1 MRIAIFENIMTP
13 GGNEIEFD
21 RILVEELK
29 NLGHEVFFYAPEN
42 LEFQFD
48 YKVPV
53 EKIKGDSISYK
64 NSRGVKKIFASVKRE
79 INRQRWYK
87 QLFNLQ
93 GSFDALIIPTATYRY
108 LRAVNH
114 SVLKK
119 ISVPLIFVFHGIN
132 PTEAPKFLA
141 ESKKL
146 LPYKNVKQLV
156 ITLSEDIFGQ
166 TLDNIFTIL
175 PPTFIP
181 RDTNLVDSEQ
191 WTGDSESLN
200 PIHYPLSTTL
210 TIGFFGQYRREKK
223 IEDLLKV
230 FVEGNYNRE
239 VNLIVQG
246 TTMHEEDAAEFEKII
261 APYEKLKNISVIRK
275 PLIGVDWQKAILNV
289 DALLIPYSAP
299 RYKYHWG
306 GMLFTALG
314 YEKPVISSS
323 EMNPEI
329 FSKYKIGETFE
340 SGNLDDLDRVLKNF
354 INDFDKNISTYKK
367 NLQAANENFSPANF
381 GKRLEKIITA

>member
-29 NLGHEVFFYAPEN
+29 NRGHEVKFYVPEN

-48 YKVPV
+48 YKIPV
-53 EKIKGDSISYK
+53 ERLKGDSVSYTK
-64 NSRGVKKIFASVKRE
+64 SGGIKKIFASARRE
-79 INRQRWYK
+79 INRQRWYS
-87 QLFNLQ
+87 QLFERQNN
-93 GSFDALIIPTATYRY
+93 FDALIIPTATYRY
-108 LRAVNH
+108 LRALSHNK
-114 SVLKK
+114 LKN
-119 ISVPLIFVFHGIN
+119 ISVPLIFIFHGIN
-132 PTEAPKFLA
+132 PTEAPKFLR

-146 LPYKNVKQLV
+146 LFNRNIKQAV

-166 TLDNIFTIL
+166 TLENIFTIL

-181 RDTNLVDSEQ
+181 RDIKSVDTNK
-191 WTGDSESLN
+191 
-200 PIHYPLSTTL
+200 TL

-223 IEDLLKV
+223 IEDLLRV
-230 FVEGNYNRE
+230 FAEENYNRK

-246 TTMHEEDAAEFEKII
+246 TTMHKEDADMFEKII
-261 APYEKLKNISVIRK
+261 APYEQLENISVIRK
-275 PLIGVDWQKAILNV
+275 PLIGVNWQKAILGV

-314 YEKPVISSS
+314 YEKPVISSN

-329 FSKYKIGETFE
+329 FAKYKIGETFE
-340 SGNLDDLDRVLKNF
+340 SGNLNSLKAVLKNF
-354 INDFDKNISTYKK
+354 INDFDKNLPVYKK
-367 NLQAANENFSPANF
+367 NLQEANKNFSPANF
-381 GKRLEKIITA
+381 AERLEKLL

>member
-1 MRIAIFENIMTP
+1 MTP

-21 RILVEELK
+21 RILIDELK
-29 NLGHEVFFYAPEN
+29 NLGHKVFFYAPEN

-48 YKVPV
+48 YKIPV
-53 EKIKGDSISYK
+53 ERLRGNSISYT
-64 NSRGVKKIFASVKRE
+64 NSRGLKKIFSSMKRE
-79 INRQRWYK
+79 INRQRWYS
-87 QLFNLQ
+87 QLFDLQ
-93 GSFDALIIPTATYRY
+93 KNFDALIIPTATYRY
-108 LRAVNH
+108 LRALRHNK
-114 SVLKK
+114 LKN

-132 PTEAPKFLA
+132 PGEAPKFLS

-146 LPYKNVKQLV
+146 LSNKNIKQAV

-166 TLDNIFTIL
+166 TLENIFTIL

-181 RDTNLVDSEQ
+181 RDVKSSAENK
-191 WTGDSESLN
+191 
-200 PIHYPLSTTL
+200 IL

-230 FVEGNYNRE
+230 FVEENYNRK

-246 TTMHEEDAAEFEKII
+246 TTMHKEDAENFEKII
-261 APYEKLKNISVIRK
+261 APYERLENISVIRK
-275 PLIGVDWQKAILNV
+275 PLIGEDWQRAILNV

-314 YEKPVISSS
+314 YEKPVISSN

-329 FSKYKIGETFE
+329 FSRYKIGETFE
-340 SGNLDDLDRVLKNF
+340 SGNLEDLRKVLKDF
-354 INDFDKNISTYKK
+354 INNFDKNFPTYKK

-381 GKRLEKIITA
+381 GKRFEKIICFS

>member
-13 GGNEIEFD
+13 GGHEVDFN

-29 NLGHEVFFYAPEN
+29 NLGHNVFFYAPEN

-48 YKVPV
+48 YKIPV
-53 EKIKGDSISYK
+53 ERLRGNSISYT
-64 NSRGVKKIFASVKRE
+64 NSRGLKKIFASMKRE
-79 INRQRWYK
+79 INRQRWYS
-87 QLFNLQ
+87 QLFDLQ
-93 GSFDALIIPTATYRY
+93 KNFDALIIPTATYRY
-108 LRAVNH
+108 LRALRHNK
-114 SVLKK
+114 LKN

-132 PTEAPKFLA
+132 PGEAPKFLS

-146 LPYKNVKQLV
+146 LPNKNIKQAV

-166 TLDNIFTIL
+166 TLENIFTIL

-181 RDTNLVDSEQ
+181 RDVKSSAENK
-191 WTGDSESLN
+191 
-200 PIHYPLSTTL
+200 IL

-230 FVEGNYNRE
+230 FVEENYNRK

-246 TTMHEEDAAEFEKII
+246 TTMHKEDAENFEKII
-261 APYEKLKNISVIRK
+261 APYERLENISVIRK
-275 PLIGVDWQKAILNV
+275 PLIGEDWQRAILNV

-314 YEKPVISSS
+314 YEKPVISSN

-329 FSKYKIGETFE
+329 FSRYKIGETFE
-340 SGNLDDLDRVLKNF
+340 SGNLENLRKVLKDF
-354 INDFDKNISTYKK
+354 INNFDKNFPTYKK

-381 GKRLEKIITA
+381 GKRFEKIICFS

>member
-1 MRIAIFENIMTP
+1 MRIAIFKNIMTP

-21 RILVEELK
+21 RILIDELK
-29 NLGHEVFFYAPEN
+29 NLGHKVFFYAPEN

-48 YKVPV
+48 YKIPV
-53 EKIKGDSISYK
+53 ERLRGNSISYT
-64 NSRGVKKIFASVKRE
+64 NSRGLKKIFSSMKRE
-79 INRQRWYK
+79 INRQRWYS
-87 QLFNLQ
+87 QLFDLQ
-93 GSFDALIIPTATYRY
+93 KNFDALIIPTATYRY
-108 LRAVNH
+108 LRALRHNK
-114 SVLKK
+114 LKN

-132 PTEAPKFLA
+132 PGEAPKFLS

-146 LPYKNVKQLV
+146 LPNKNIKQAV

-166 TLDNIFTIL
+166 TLENIFTIL

-181 RDTNLVDSEQ
+181 RDVKSSAENK
-191 WTGDSESLN
+191 
-200 PIHYPLSTTL
+200 IL

-230 FVEGNYNRE
+230 FVEENYNRK

-246 TTMHEEDAAEFEKII
+246 TTMHKEDAENFEKII
-261 APYEKLKNISVIRK
+261 APYERLENISVIRK
-275 PLIGVDWQKAILNV
+275 PLIGEDWQRAILNV

-314 YEKPVISSS
+314 YEKPVISSN

-329 FSKYKIGETFE
+329 FSRYKIGETFE
-340 SGNLDDLDRVLKNF
+340 SGNLENLRKVLKDF
-354 INDFDKNISTYKK
+354 INNFDKNFPTYKK

-381 GKRLEKIITA
+381 GKRFEKIICFS

>member
-53 EKIKGDSISYK
+53 RRIRGDSVSYT
-64 NSRGVKKIFASVKRE
+64 NSSGVKKIFASVKRE
-79 INRQRWYK
+79 INRQRWYSQLHYLQK
-87 QLFNLQ
+87 Q
-93 GSFDALIIPTATYRY
+93 FDALIIPTATYRY
-108 LRAVNH
+108 LRALIHND
-114 SVLKK
+114 LKK
-119 ISVPLIFVFHGIN
+119 ISVPVIFVFHGIN
-132 PTEAPKFLA
+132 PGEAPNFFA
-141 ESKKL
+141 VSKKL
-146 LPYKNVKQLV
+146 LPYKNVKQAV

-181 RDTNLVDSEQ
+181 RDLKNFSADNE
-191 WTGDSESLN
+191 
-200 PIHYPLSTTL
+200 TL

-230 FVEGNYNRE
+230 FVESDYNRK

-246 TTMHEEDAAEFEKII
+246 TTMHAEDAAEFEKII
-261 APYEKLKNISVIRK
+261 APYERLENISVIRK

-314 YEKPVISSS
+314 YEKPVIASN

-340 SGNLDDLDRVLKNF
+340 SGNFDDLKIVLENF
-354 INDFDKNISTYKK
+354 IDNFDKNISEYKK

-381 GKRLEKIITA
+381 GKRFEKIILSN

>member
-42 LEFQFD
+42 LKFQFD

-53 EKIKGDSISYK
+53 VRINGDAVSYT
-64 NSRGVKKIFASVKRE
+64 NSHGLKKIFASIKRE
-79 INRQRWYK
+79 INRQRWYN
-87 QLFNLQ
+87 QLFHLQ
-93 GSFDALIIPTATYRY
+93 KQFDALIIPTATYRY
-108 LRAVNH
+108 IRALND
-114 SVLKK
+114 LKN
-119 ISVPLIFVFHGIN
+119 ISVPLIFIFHGIN
-132 PTEAPKFLA
+132 PGEAKKFLSA
-141 ESKKL
+141 SKKL
-146 LPYKNVKQLV
+146 LPYKNVKQAV
-156 ITLSEDIFGQ
+156 ITLSDDIFGQ

-181 RDTNLVDSEQ
+181 RDLKNFEVKNE
-191 WTGDSESLN
+191 
-200 PIHYPLSTTL
+200 TL

-230 FVEGNYNRE
+230 FAEGNYNRK

-246 TTMHEEDAAEFEKII
+246 TTMHKEDAQEFEKII
-261 APYEKLKNISVIRK
+261 APYEQLENISVIRK
-275 PLIGVDWQKAILNV
+275 PLIGEEWQKAILNV

-314 YEKPVISSS
+314 YQKPVISSS

-329 FSKYKIGETFE
+329 FSRYKIGETFE
-340 SGNLDDLDRVLKNF
+340 SGNLDDLAEVLKNF
-354 INDFDKNISTYKK
+354 INDFDENISIYKK
-367 NLQAANENFSPANF
+367 NLSEASENFSPTNF
-381 GKRLEKIITA
+381 GKRLEKIILSD

>member
-53 EKIKGDSISYK
+53 KKIKGNSISYK
-64 NSRGVKKIFASVKRE
+64 NSRGVKKIFSSIKRE

-87 QLFNLQ
+87 QLFELQ
-93 GSFDALIIPTATYRY
+93 ENFDALIVPTATYRY

-119 ISVPLIFVFHGIN
+119 ISKPLLFVFHGIN
-132 PTEAPKFLA
+132 PGEAPKFLA

-146 LPYKNVKQLV
+146 LPHKNLKQVV

-181 RDTNLVDSEQ
+181 RDLKNFEPENKV
-191 WTGDSESLN
+191 
-200 PIHYPLSTTL
+200 L

-230 FVEGNYNRE
+230 FAEGNYNRE
-239 VNLIVQG
+239 VNLIAQG

-275 PLIGVDWQKAILNV
+275 PLIGVEWQKAILSV
-289 DALLIPYSAP
+289 DTLLIPYSAP

-314 YEKPVISSS
+314 YEKPVISSN

-329 FSKYKIGETFE
+329 FSRYKIGETFE
-340 SGNLDDLDRVLKNF
+340 SGNLKDLEKVLRNF
-354 INDFDKNISTYKK
+354 INDFDKNISDYKK
-367 NLQAANENFSPANF
+367 NLREANENFSPANF
-381 GKRLEKIITA
+381 GKRLEKIILSN